1 MVGTYATAG
10 GGYDSFTGPTLH
22 LRPEEL
28 DRLDASQLDPL
39 TEGASGLEPYRRME
53 SSIQGT
59 LAAFGSS
66 SRPQSQALTYSAA
79 TDRTTS
85 ANPLQP
91 ASSVGGNAMTS
102 PVIAPRP
109 QPIMNFTPPSS
120 NNQEGKDTGPTF
132 GTRFEYAETAATT
145 TTTAGGG
152 ERFYRENIRKLQADL
167 DEMITHHK
175 RVVSHWEEMERG
187 LQSEISA
194 ARKELERER
203 DGRESE
209 KTRYSR
215 LIRDLR
221 SRIRELEDQLETQRS
236 RRSARSVS
244 FALSDEEEG
253 GDDSDDYLTLEE
265 DCQRQRDRR
274 RATRPMAD
282 GRLECERRLVQVK
295 KEHDSK
301 VASLVRQFEKEKA
314 AALEILKSKIRAE
327 VSLLIPQIKERYQR
341 AYEDRVESV
350 RASTASQIKSQYEER
365 LQRIRED
372 HAMERRVWQRQ
383 AREQI
388 ERERRDLAK
397 RLKAK
402 YEMRLM
408 DIENE
413 CERRILARVRQAN
426 GTDRRRGGH
435 HRHLAEGERP
445 GEEDS
450 LIL

>member
-1 MVGTYATAG
+1 MVGTYPTSS

-22 LRPEEL
+22 LRPDEL

-39 TEGASGLEPYRRME
+39 TEDASGLEPYRRME

-59 LAAFGSS
+59 LAAFSS
-66 SRPQSQALTYSAA
+66 SAPRPHSQASAYA
-79 TDRTTS
+79 TAAAERIPP
-85 ANPLQP
+85 NQP

-120 NNQEGKDTGPTF
+120 SQEGKDGGPAF
-132 GTRFEYAETAATT
+132 GTRFEYAETT
-145 TTTAGGG
+145 GG
-152 ERFYRENIRKLQADL
+152 ERLYRENIRKLQADL

-175 RVVSHWEEMERG
+175 RVVGHWEEMERG

-203 DGRESE
+203 DGREAE
-209 KTRYSR
+209 KARYSR
-215 LIRDLR
+215 LIRELR
-221 SRIRELEDQLETQRS
+221 TRIRELEDQLEAQRS
-236 RRSARSVS
+236 RRSVRSVS
-244 FALSDEEEG
+244 FALSDEEYEE
-253 GDDSDDYLTLEE
+253 DDDGDYLRLEE
-265 DCQRQRDRR
+265 DEGEESRGRRGDRR
-274 RATRPMAD
+274 RTARPVVD

-341 AYEDRVESV
+341 AYEQRVESV
-350 RASTASQIKSQYEER
+350 RASTATQIKGQYEER

-426 GTDRRRGGH
+426 GTDRRRGGYH
-435 HRHLAEGERP
+435 HLAEGERP
-445 GEEDS
+445 GEDS